1 MPDIQHNALKR
12 HRNSLWA
19 IPESTHNM
27 KHNNRRVKSNQREL
41 EQSNSQTP
49 TELKIAERGIA
60 LDPNKKAIAEP
71 SAMA

>member
-1 MPDIQHNALKR
+1 MPVIQHNALKR
-12 HRNSLWA
+12 HWNSLWA

-27 KHNNRRVKSNQREL
+27 KQNNRRVKSNQREL
-41 EQSNSQTP
+41 EQPNSQTP